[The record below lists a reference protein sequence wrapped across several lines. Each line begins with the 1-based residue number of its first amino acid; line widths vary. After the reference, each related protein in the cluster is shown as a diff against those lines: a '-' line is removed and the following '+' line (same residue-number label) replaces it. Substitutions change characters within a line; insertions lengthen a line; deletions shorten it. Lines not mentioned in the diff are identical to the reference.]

1 MDVQV
6 AALLS
11 LGEVLLWARLQGTLD
26 WGVSGLVLVPL
37 FSRFAMYFAFQ
48 YALLKFYRVVLYHR
62 FFSPLRHVP
71 GPKVSSRD
79 SLFVTSL
86 LPLAPAEGESIL
98 LTALNFVFFQR
109 TTTP

>member
-1 MDVQV
+1 MDVQI

-11 LGEVLLWARLQGTLD
+11 LAEVLLWVRFQGTLD

-48 YALLKFYRVVLYHR
+48 YAPLKFYRVVLYHR

-71 GPKVSSRD
+71 GPKVSTRD
-79 SLFVTSL
+79 SLFL
-86 LPLAPAEGESIL
+86 PFPFPPLA
-98 LTALNFVFFQR
+98 R
-109 TTTP
+109 C